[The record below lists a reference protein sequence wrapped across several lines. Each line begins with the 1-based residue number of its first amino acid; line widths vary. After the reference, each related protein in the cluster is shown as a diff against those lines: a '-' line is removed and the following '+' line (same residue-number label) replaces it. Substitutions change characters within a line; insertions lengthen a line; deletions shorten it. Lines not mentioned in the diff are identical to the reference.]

1 MQHFV
6 EKGRVY
12 SASTLVK
19 PSNNSQLVLSL
30 IIIIIIIIII
40 ITIIIM
46 NFIKVSCLIAQAQC
60 LTNWGD
66 CIIYIKLSSKMN

>member
-30 IIIIIIIIII
+30 IIIIIIIII

>member
-1 MQHFV
+1 MRLREQQVLMQHFV

-19 PSNNSQLVLSL
+19 PSNKSQLVLSL

-40 ITIIIM
+40 M
-46 NFIKVSCLIAQAQC
+46 NFIKVSCPIAQAQC

-66 CIIYIKLSSKMN
+66 CIIYIKL